1 MTASMADD
9 KSASTEESGDE
20 KPKKKRGKIF
30 AILVVGVLM
39 SASFAGGAVFNYY
52 TYGVRTEI
60 VEVEAKPVVKE
71 PYYTEFDPSFTVNIP
86 GDEGQHYVDINIAVL
101 SYDRDAHTLLRQY
114 RPVLRNKILSVIGN
128 RRFEELLAREGR
140 ERLLVDVRSGIDD
153 VFLRE
158 DRLVDIEALY
168 FTKFLMQ

>member
-1 MTASMADD
+1 MTASMADEN
-9 KSASTEESGDE
+9 SESTEESGEE

-30 AILVVGVLM
+30 AILAVGVLM
-39 SASFAGGAVFNYY
+39 SLSFAGGSVFNYY
-52 TYGVRTEI
+52 TFGVRTEI
-60 VEVEAKPVVKE
+60 VEVEAKPEVKE

-86 GDEGQHYVDINIAVL
+86 GDEGQHYVDINISVL
-101 SYDRDAHTLLRQY
+101 SYDRDAHDLLRQY

-128 RRFEELLAREGR
+128 RRFEELLEREGR
-140 ERLLVDVRSGIDD
+140 EQLLADVRSGIDD

>member
-1 MTASMADD
+1 MADD
-9 KSASTEESGDE
+9 STDKTEESGDA

-30 AILVVGVLM
+30 AILFVAVLM
-39 SASFAGGAVFNYY
+39 AASFAGGAVFNYH

-60 VEVEAKPVVKE
+60 VEVEAKPEVKE

-86 GDEGQHYVDINIAVL
+86 GDQGQHYVDINIAVL

-114 RPVLRNKILSVIGN
+114 RPLLRNKVLTVIGN
-128 RRFEELLAREGR
+128 RRFEELLTREGR
-140 ERLLVDVRSGIDD
+140 QKLLDDIRSGMDD

-158 DRLVDIEALY
+158 DRLVEIEALY

>member
-1 MTASMADD
+1 MADEE
-9 KSASTEESGDE
+9 SESTEGTGDE
-20 KPKKKRGKIF
+20 KPKKSRGKIF
-30 AILVVGVLM
+30 AMLVVGVLM
-39 SASFAGGAVFNYY
+39 ATSFAGGAVFNYH

-60 VEVEAKPVVKE
+60 VEVEMAPEIKE

-86 GDEGQHYVDINIAVL
+86 GDAGQHYVDINIAVL
-101 SYDRDAHTLLRQY
+101 SYDRDAYNLLRQY
-114 RPVLRNKILSVIGN
+114 RPLLRNKILNVIGN

-140 ERLLVDVRSGIDD
+140 EKLLADVRTGIDD

-158 DRLVDIEALY
+158 DRVVKIEALY

>member
-1 MTASMADD
+1 MAKDD
-9 KSASTEESGDE
+9 KSADDKGEA
-20 KPKKKRGKIF
+20 KPKVSRGKIF
-30 AILVVGVLM
+30 SILVVGVLM
-39 SASFAGGAVFNYY
+39 AAAFAGGAVFNYH

-101 SYDRDAHTLLRQY
+101 SYERDAHNLLRQY
-114 RPVLRNKILSVIGN
+114 RPLLRNKVLNVIGN
-128 RRFEELLAREGR
+128 RRFEDLLTREGR
-140 ERLLVDVRSGIDD
+140 EKLLIDVRSGIDD

-158 DRLVDIEALY
+158 DRLVEIEALY

>member
-1 MTASMADD
+1 MADENTEN
-9 KSASTEESGDE
+9 TEESGEE

-30 AILVVGVLM
+30 AILVVAVLM
-39 SASFAGGAVFNYY
+39 AASFAGGAVFNYH

-60 VEVEAKPVVKE
+60 VEVEAKPEVKE
-71 PYYTEFDPSFTVNIP
+71 PFYTEFDPSFTVNIP

-101 SYDRDAHTLLRQY
+101 SYDRDAHNLLRQY
-114 RPVLRNKILSVIGN
+114 RPLLRNKVLSVIGN
-128 RRFEELLAREGR
+128 RRFEELLTRDGR
-140 ERLLVDVRSGIDD
+140 QKLLDDVRSGMDD

-158 DRLVDIEALY
+158 DRVIEIEALY

>member
-1 MTASMADD
+1 MTASMADEKTED
-9 KSASTEESGDE
+9 TEEAGE
-20 KPKKKRGKIF
+20 QKPKKSRGKMF
-30 AILVVGVLM
+30 AILMVAVLM
-39 SASFAGGAVFNYY
+39 AAAFAGGAVFNYH

-60 VEVEAKPVVKE
+60 VEVEAKPIVKE

-86 GDEGQHYVDINIAVL
+86 GDNGQHYVDINIAVL

-114 RPVLRNKILSVIGN
+114 RPLLRNKVLNVIGN
-128 RRFEELLAREGR
+128 RRFEELLEREGR
-140 ERLLVDVRSGIDD
+140 EKLLVDIRSGMDD

-158 DRLVDIEALY
+158 DRLVDIKALY

>member
-1 MTASMADD
+1 MADD
-9 KSASTEESGDE
+9 KSESTEDTGEE
-20 KPKKKRGKIF
+20 KPKKKRGKVF

-39 SASFAGGAVFNYY
+39 AASFAGGAVFNYH

-60 VEVEAKPVVKE
+60 VEVEAKPIVKE

-86 GDEGQHYVDINIAVL
+86 GDNGQHYVDINIAVL
-101 SYDRDAHTLLRQY
+101 SYDRDANNLLRQY
-114 RPVLRNKILSVIGN
+114 RPLLRNKILNVIGN

-140 ERLLVDVRSGIDD
+140 EKLLSDVRSGIDD

-158 DRLVDIEALY
+158 DRSVDLEALY

>member
-1 MTASMADD
+1 MAKD
-9 KSASTEESGDE
+9 KSADAKGED
-20 KPKKKRGKIF
+20 KPKMKRGKVF
-30 AILVVGVLM
+30 MILLVGVLM
-39 SASFAGGAVFNYY
+39 ALAFAGGAVFNYH

-71 PYYTEFDPSFTVNIP
+71 PFYTEFDPSFTVNIP

-114 RPVLRNKILSVIGN
+114 RPLLRNKILNVIGN

-140 ERLLVDVRSGIDD
+140 EKLLADVRTGMDD

-158 DRLVDIEALY
+158 DRIVEIEALY